1 MYDDGRENLI
11 ITLCPDVFS
20 TASSTAADLGN
31 SVWGVTLKVD
41 NMYRVYQK
49 KFPLKSI
56 YNCTKIGTYPLCSMG
71 KIIYIIRPGAN
82 LGNTVLGVYVES

>member
-1 MYDDGRENLI
+1 MHNDRENLI
-11 ITLCPDVFS
+11 ITLCPDVLF

-49 KFPLKSI
+49 KVSF
-56 YNCTKIGTYPLCSMG
+56 KI
-71 KIIYIIRPGAN
+71 N
-82 LGNTVLGVYVES
+82 L